1 MLRSGAWAVP
11 LPCDAPVLVAW
22 TRFTDRVHAAV
33 CALPGITC
41 ATPATAADLCRE
53 WTPLAIGTS
62 VLAVLVVLAC
72 AVISALRPL
81 RWCALVHCSALLTA
95 VFICSA
101 AWQRKE
107 AAWAAGGVQLL
118 ARLEGTCLP
127 EPTVACA
134 RRWRIGHRRSANVA
148 EAAAQLA
155 ELRRGRPDQYP
166 QTAHEW
172 APLPPREELAPPLL
186 CAVCFRRTR
195 LGSDL
200 KVRL

>member
-22 TRFTDRVHAAV
+22 TRFTDRAHAAA
-33 CALPGITC
+33 CALPGVTC

-62 VLAVLVVLAC
+62 VLTVLVVLAC

-81 RWCALVHCSALLTA
+81 RWCALVLRSAVLTVLL
-95 VFICSA
+95 ICSA
-101 AWQRKE
+101 RTPKE
-107 AAWAAGGVQLL
+107 TARAAGGMQ
-118 ARLEGTCLP
+118 
-127 EPTVACA
+127 
-134 RRWRIGHRRSANVA
+134 
-148 EAAAQLA
+148 
-155 ELRRGRPDQYP
+155 
-166 QTAHEW
+166 
-172 APLPPREELAPPLL
+172 PLPPREELAPPLL